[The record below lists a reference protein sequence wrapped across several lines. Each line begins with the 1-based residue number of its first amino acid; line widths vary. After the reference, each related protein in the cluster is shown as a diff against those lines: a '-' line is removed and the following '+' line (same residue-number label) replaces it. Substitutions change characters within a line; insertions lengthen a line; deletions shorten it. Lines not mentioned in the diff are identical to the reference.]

1 MFSPYYGCDEYEG
14 DYLARE
20 MQEEFFAQ
28 ADYLSEAYG
37 ATARDAADFADED
50 YDAMVEEACEL
61 AASLGVLDGHV
72 QAKRIHDSA
81 VRIAAGNAAFDDI
94 PF

>member
-1 MFSPYYGCDEYEG
+1 MFSIYYGCDEYEG

-20 MQEEFFAQ
+20 QQEEFFAQ

-37 ATARDAADFADED
+37 ATARDAARCAEED
-50 YDAMVEEACEL
+50 WEAENDAHDA
-61 AASLGVLDGHV
+61 HV
-72 QAKRIHDSA
+72 WDYLVHQAKQQVDALPRW
-81 VRIAAGNAAFDDI
+81 NDDI